1 MQVDTQSRKV
11 VRPVFAAV
19 VFGFLASLF
28 AALSILLMFFGRGQ
42 PLEIFT
48 GVSVLAPCAPLLYFA
63 ARGFVRGRRSA
74 FQDMPERACGLAA
87 LVFLATALTAVA
99 SSAVPLA
106 VGPGIAALLFA
117 LCIEFVR
124 NFILAF
130 P

>member
-1 MQVDTQSRKV
+1 MLHANYSLKRTAAYRLLCYHAVRGSGRLAQALAMQVDTQSRMV

-63 ARGFVRGRRSA
+63 ARGFVPG
-74 FQDMPERACGLAA
+74 
-87 LVFLATALTAVA
+87 V
-99 SSAVPLA
+99 AVP
-106 VGPGIAALLFA
+106 FRT
-117 LCIEFVR
+117 CR
-124 NFILAF
+124 NARVA
-130 P
+130 

>member
-1 MQVDTQSRKV
+1 MC
-11 VRPVFAAV
+11 PFA
-19 VFGFLASLF
+19 
-28 AALSILLMFFGRGQ
+28 LLR
-42 PLEIFT
+42 
-48 GVSVLAPCAPLLYFA
+48 S
-63 ARGFVRGRRSA
+63 ARLCPGRRSA

-99 SSAVPLA
+99 SNAASLA